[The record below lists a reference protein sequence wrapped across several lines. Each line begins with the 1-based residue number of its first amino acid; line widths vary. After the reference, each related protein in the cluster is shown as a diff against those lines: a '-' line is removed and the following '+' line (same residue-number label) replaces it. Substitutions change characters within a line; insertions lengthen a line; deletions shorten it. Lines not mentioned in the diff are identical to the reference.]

1 MSTPRVSIS
10 DIRTIVNRLL
20 DRIEADGARS
30 VALGETFYWDVP
42 EEGRYDMDAR
52 PTEFDIRSLHD
63 DWDCIRF
70 ALEEGEQPIVDQLIE
85 LAPILRYLGDTL
97 RKDPE

>member
-1 MSTPRVSIS
+1 MSTPRVRIA
-10 DIRTIVNRLL
+10 DIRTILNRLL
-20 DRIEADGARS
+20 DGIEAEGTDS
-30 VALGETFYWDVP
+30 VMLGETFYWDVP
-42 EEGRYDMDAR
+42 EEGRYEMGKPPSD
-52 PTEFDIRSLHD
+52 FDIRSLHD

-70 ALEEGEQPIVDQLIE
+70 ALDEGEDPIVDQLIE

>member
-1 MSTPRVSIS
+1 MSTPRVRIA
-10 DIRTIVNRLL
+10 DIRNIVNRLL
-20 DRIEADGARS
+20 DRIEADGRES
-30 VALGETFYWDVP
+30 VLLGETFYWDVP
-42 EEGRYDMDAR
+42 EEGRYEMG
-52 PTEFDIRSLHD
+52 TEPSDFDIRSLHD

-70 ALEEGEQPIVDQLIE
+70 ALDEGEEPIVDQLIE

>member
-1 MSTPRVSIS
+1 MTTPRVRIA
-10 DIRTIVNRLL
+10 DIRTILNRLL
-20 DRIEADGARS
+20 DGIEAEGTES
-30 VALGETFYWDVP
+30 VVLGETFYWDVP
-42 EEGRYDMDAR
+42 EEGRYETGQP

-70 ALEEGEQPIVDQLIE
+70 ALDEGEEPIVDQLIE

-97 RKDPE
+97 RKDPD